1 MANQKRIPFIPKL
14 SREFKPMRHYL
25 CETDTSAKLIS
36 RKAFIRQLAQQP
48 CPKGQVFIDF
58 DDGIVYLFPF
68 DPERAAQFTVAYG
81 EFETEYKRFYRE
93 QEDNRAGRRMTVV
106 HLDQFDDTAAEGDDM
121 QSTWLVSEETPES
134 VCLAKEHFIIHSSS
148 FNSLSD
154 SDREILTGFI
164 NSDFNARELARR
176 LGKDPSG
183 VLKLVKRAAVRFE
196 KKIEENS

>member
-1 MANQKRIPFIPKL
+1 MTNLKRIPFIPKL

-93 QEDNRAGRRMTVV
+93 QEDIRAGRRMTIV

-164 NSDFNARELARR
+164 NAGYNARELARR

-183 VLKLVKRAAVRFE
+183 VLKLVKRAAARLE